1 MSPSTLRKSVV
12 DLTVADFDRFP
23 VWEFALDEEG
33 EEGQDE
39 TTVRPYPLTGDLD
52 PAAGMFVVRARFRLA
67 DSTEMSGYLT
77 PPVQGDSSLG
87 TLQPIII
94 TGEGQVLFW
103 WGAIEPPRSHVA
115 ASYRRL
121 GKALPS
127 HVFPLEFSSDVPMIG
142 GPVRGQLPGFLLLED
157 WQSGRTRIVT

>member
-12 DLTVADFDRFP
+12 DLTIGDFERFP

-39 TTVRPYPLTGDLD
+39 TTVRPLPLSSDLD
-52 PAAGMFVVRARFRLA
+52 PSAGMFVVRARFRLA
-67 DSTEMSGYLT
+67 DATEMAGHLT
-77 PPVQGDSSLG
+77 PPVQGDRSLG
-87 TLQPIII
+87 TLQPVII
-94 TGEGQVLFW
+94 TAEGQVLFW
-103 WGAIEPPRSHVA
+103 WGSIEPPRSDIA

-121 GKALPS
+121 GKTLPRQ
-127 HVFPLEFSSDVPMIG
+127 VFPLEFSSDVPLID
-142 GPVRGQLPGFLLLED
+142 GPLHGQLPGFLVLED